1 MLDADTQTMFDV
13 SNYLMWAKMSGL
25 NLIFNL
31 SDDDLRYINAINN
44 DDVWTDYLASQ
55 EEVSL
60 SSFEFLNQITEF
72 VNVM

>member
-31 SDDDLRYINAINN
+31 SDDDLRYINATNN